1 MSLSESENRRS
12 DNLELT
18 KLVLVV
24 IDVIKSKRRNNMNTR
39 SKLWDLINENK
50 QYIDQHPQMK
60 DLIGDS
66 WTMEEII
73 YYLRN
78 EKDPRLLAKWCEL
91 CLKLDY

>member
-24 IDVIKSKRRNNMNTR
+24 IDVIKSQRRNNMTTR

-91 CLKLDY
+91 YLKLDY